1 MNATS
6 LLRFAGLALAV
17 TVAMATTEE
26 DAATAQNLIIWAD
39 VAPTSFISLTPAT
52 PVNPSGWTL
61 LSWTATVS
69 WDRHAVKRDI
79 ICRDVHGNGQL
90 LPRRRVAPV
99 SCRRINRMCSDAAGW
114 PFAR

>member
-1 MNATS
+1 
-6 LLRFAGLALAV
+6 V

-39 VAPTSFISLTPAT
+39 VAPTSFVSLTPAT

-69 WDRHAVKRDI
+69 WTGTLSSATLYVETSTGTDSFFLD
-79 ICRDVHGNGQL
+79 
-90 LPRRRVAPV
+90 
-99 SCRRINRMCSDAAGW
+99 DASLQ
-114 PFAR
+114 